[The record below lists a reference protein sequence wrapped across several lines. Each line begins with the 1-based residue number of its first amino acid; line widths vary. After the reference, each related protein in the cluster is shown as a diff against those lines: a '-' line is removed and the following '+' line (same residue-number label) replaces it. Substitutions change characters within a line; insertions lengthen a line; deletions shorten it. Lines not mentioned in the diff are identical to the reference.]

1 MALRGCF
8 DQLAIKF
15 YKSLLF
21 TLYSVGISVDKFS
34 LRVIVKG
41 KTQMK

>member
-1 MALRGCF
+1 MTLRGCF
-8 DQLAIKF
+8 DQLAIEF
-15 YKSLLF
+15 YKSLIF
-21 TLYSVGISVDKFS
+21 TLYNVGVSVDKFS